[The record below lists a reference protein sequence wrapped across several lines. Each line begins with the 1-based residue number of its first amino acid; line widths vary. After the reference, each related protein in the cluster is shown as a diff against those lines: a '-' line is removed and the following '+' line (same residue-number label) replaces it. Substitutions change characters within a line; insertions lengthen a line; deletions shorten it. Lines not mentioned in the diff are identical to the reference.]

1 MAGFMLRDEILKG
14 EDLEQFSDQS
24 TEMRL
29 LEDFLYI
36 LDKMELNNELSVY
49 LDLYE
54 ILNNNSMEARKLQNQ
69 LMMLMKD
76 RNLTYQR
83 NRLETVVSYG
93 TYSYMKKKWKSF
105 LKSRKIKS
113 PTWEEIIYALDQ
125 CFSPIWAAIY
135 EDRIYIGDWMP
146 EISRYL

>member
-1 MAGFMLRDEILKG
+1 MAEFVL
-14 EDLEQFSDQS
+14 SDQILRGDQVEEFS
-24 TEMRL
+24 EDAVEMRL
-29 LEDFLYI
+29 LEDFLYV
-36 LDKMELNNELSVY
+36 LDKMELNNELFVY

-54 ILNNNSMEARKLQNQ
+54 ILKNNSIEARKLQNQ
-69 LMMLMKD
+69 LMILIKE
-76 RNLTYQR
+76 RKLIYKQ

-105 LKSRKIKS
+105 LKSKKRKEPS
-113 PTWEEIIYALDQ
+113 WEEVIHVLDQ
-125 CFSPIWAAIY
+125 CFSPIWAAMY

>member
-1 MAGFMLRDEILKG
+1 MLKDEILKG
-14 EDLEQFSDQS
+14 EDVDRFSENS
-24 TEMRL
+24 TEIRL
-29 LEDFLYI
+29 LEDFFYI

-54 ILNNNSMEARKLQNQ
+54 ILKNNSVEARKLQSQ
-69 LMMLMKD
+69 LMILMEERHLSYK
-76 RNLTYQR
+76 R
-83 NRLETVVSYG
+83 NRLETVISYG

-113 PTWEEIIYALDQ
+113 PTWEEIIHVLDQ